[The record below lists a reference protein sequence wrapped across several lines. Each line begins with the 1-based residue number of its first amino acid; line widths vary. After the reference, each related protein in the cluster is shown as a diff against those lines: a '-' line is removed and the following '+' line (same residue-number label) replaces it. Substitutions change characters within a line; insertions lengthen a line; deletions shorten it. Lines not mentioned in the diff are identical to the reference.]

1 MELLRLAAVFAVI
14 VTLLSL
20 RRPMYQAMLGGIA
33 ATLLLYR
40 IPAAEWLRQPLEVVT
55 NWSSLSVIISIYL
68 ITCLQR
74 LMESREQIR
83 LAQAD
88 LDGLVHNRRVNA
100 AVAPMFIGLMP
111 SAGAMLLCGEIVR
124 EATDSYLERKDQAVL
139 TSWFRHIPESTLP
152 TYAGVLLM
160 AQLSK
165 VPMGEYLLG
174 MIVPNITM
182 IALGWFF
189 FLRKLPKDP
198 GTAPSSKRARDAVH
212 LVQHL
217 WPLLLIILLIIG
229 FKVSVTAALLIS
241 IVLAMLCYRSTPKEL
256 LTAFWT
262 AVEPKLLIN
271 TTLVLVLK
279 EFIDY
284 TGVLQTVPEL
294 LDGLPLPPYLAFVI
308 MFFIGPIISGSAG
321 TIAMGTTL
329 AFTALDG
336 GMPLMVLLMCTVH
349 ASMQLSPTHVCLPV
363 AAEDFQVTLGQLIRK
378 TVPLSLIFLSLMLL
392 YYHLLLFLVG

>member
-1 MELLRLAAVFAVI
+1 MELLCLAGVFAVI
-14 VTLLSL
+14 VILLSL

-40 IPAAEWLRQPLEVVT
+40 IPLIECLRQPLDVVR

-111 SAGAMLLCGEIVR
+111 SAAAMLLCGDIVR
-124 EATDSYLERKDQAVL
+124 EATDGYLEREEQAVL
-139 TSWFRHIPESTLP
+139 TTWFRHIPESTLP

-174 MIVPNITM
+174 MIVPNIAM

-198 GTAPSSKRARDAVH
+198 GTAPSSNRAQDAMH
-212 LVQHL
+212 LVLHL
-217 WPLLLIILLIIG
+217 WPLLLIIVLIIG
-229 FKVSVTAALLIS
+229 CKVPVTAALLLS
-241 IVLAMLCYRSTPKEL
+241 IVLAALSYRTAPKEFL
-256 LTAFWT
+256 AVLRR
-262 AVEPKLLIN
+262 AVEPKLLGN
-271 TTLVLVLK
+271 TTMVLVLK

-284 TGVLQTVPEL
+284 TGVLQTVPQM

-329 AFTALDG
+329 AFTELRG

-363 AAEDFQVTLGQLIRK
+363 AAEDFRVTLGQLIRK
-378 TVPLSLIFLSLMLL
+378 TAPLSLIFLMLMLL
-392 YYHLLLFLVG
+392 YYHVLLFLVG

>member
-1 MELLRLAAVFAVI
+1 M
-14 VTLLSL
+14 
-20 RRPMYQAMLGGIA
+20 
-33 ATLLLYR
+33 
-40 IPAAEWLRQPLEVVT
+40 
-55 NWSSLSVIISIYL
+55 
-68 ITCLQR
+68 
-74 LMESREQIR
+74 
-83 LAQAD
+83 
-88 LDGLVHNRRVNA
+88 
-100 AVAPMFIGLMP
+100 
-111 SAGAMLLCGEIVR
+111 
-124 EATDSYLERKDQAVL
+124 
-139 TSWFRHIPESTLP
+139 
-152 TYAGVLLM
+152 
-160 AQLSK
+160 
-165 VPMGEYLLG
+165 
-174 MIVPNITM
+174 
-182 IALGWFF
+182 
-189 FLRKLPKDP
+189 
-198 GTAPSSKRARDAVH
+198 
-212 LVQHL
+212 
-217 WPLLLIILLIIG
+217 
-229 FKVSVTAALLIS
+229 SVTAALLIS